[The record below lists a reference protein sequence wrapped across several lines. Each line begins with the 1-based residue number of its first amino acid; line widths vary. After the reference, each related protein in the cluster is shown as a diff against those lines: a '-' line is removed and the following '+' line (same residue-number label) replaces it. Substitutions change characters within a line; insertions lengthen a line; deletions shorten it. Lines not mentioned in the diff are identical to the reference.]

1 MLFFTVPWWTL
12 GKGLVFKIWRLKFC
26 PYRASLERVK
36 INFGKFKYYLDQNRE
51 ENKFFF
57 QRRLFSVGTAPQISL
72 SQNLNLSNCNQ
83 TNFFEGLLGH
93 GQPPQNVSL
102 FFKMSVNKLWLL
114 ILVNLRVLI
123 RNLNVTKLENP
134 QFLRN
139 LRFLAFSGK
148 IARPENPW
156 FLGGLQNQK
165 RPIPRDRA
173 LQNEQK
179 NVLHQS
185 PNFPRSKDMGD
196 FVVKK
201 VF

>member
-1 MLFFTVPWWTL
+1 
-12 GKGLVFKIWRLKFC
+12 
-26 PYRASLERVK
+26 
-36 INFGKFKYYLDQNRE
+36 
-51 ENKFFF
+51 
-57 QRRLFSVGTAPQISL
+57 
-72 SQNLNLSNCNQ
+72 
-83 TNFFEGLLGH
+83 
-93 GQPPQNVSL
+93 
-102 FFKMSVNKLWLL
+102 MSVNKLWPL

-123 RNLNVTKLENP
+123 PNLNVTKLENP

-165 RPIPRDRA
+165 RPIPLDRA

-179 NVLHQS
+179 NVLHQNL
-185 PNFPRSKDMGD
+185 NFPRSKDIGD

-201 VF
+201 RWKIGNFPTICIIYAKLKHFFDHKVAHIFWSRKVGTLM